1 MAGLFGIDNL
11 LERNH
16 LGFAGLKFGSSDVHN
31 SAGMGWI
38 DQFKTRLDSGLTSLN
53 ITTELIVELV
63 SVMGVCFFLGFLFKK
78 YSRVVLAALI
88 IFILGVFALESFN
101 LVLIQWFHVKS
112 LIGINGSTTI
122 GALFDTYVLWIKAHL
137 LAVISGFFGFFMGYR
152 VA

>member
-1 MAGLFGIDNL
+1 MSGLFGINNLFRIDNL
-11 LERNH
+11 
-16 LGFAGLKFGSSDVHN
+16 KFSSSDVNN
-31 SAGMGWI
+31 SAGMGWV
-38 DQFKTRLDSGLTSLN
+38 DQFKNKLDSGLTSLN

-78 YSRVVLAALI
+78 YSRIVLAALI

-122 GALFDTYVLWIKAHL
+122 GALFDTYVLWIKTHL
-137 LAVISGFFGFFMGYR
+137 LTVISGFFGFFMGYR